1 MWKKKRKLAPRFLFW
16 VPVWKNELYHH
27 HEVRLAEVVK
37 ILGDQWKNAYET
49 ARDMTWE
56 IDCRNWDEFP
66 APQKWFATGEA
77 ISHLQYLY
85 FTGKVARE
93 EQNGVYHY
101 RNLKAD
107 LGWYGGEYLYYRR

>member
-1 MWKKKRKLAPRFLFW
+1 MDVLEVNELLTTHGI
-16 VPVWKNELYHH
+16 PVDDMHQRIAELYHH

-37 ILGDQWKNAYET
+37 ILGDEWKNAYET

-107 LGWYGGEYLYYRR
+107 